1 MDQARSKI
9 EDTASAV
16 IDAIIQVH
24 RSLGP
29 GLLESAYQAC
39 LCHELSKR
47 GLQLKV
53 EQAMPIEY
61 DGIKIENGFR
71 ADMIV
76 NDHLLIENKSVAAL
90 NEVHQAQV
98 ITYLKLSGLRLGL
111 LVNWNVR
118 LIKHGIKRIAHDLGE

>member
-1 MDQARSKI
+1 
-9 EDTASAV
+9 
-16 IDAIIQVH
+16 
-24 RSLGP
+24 
-29 GLLESAYQAC
+29 
-39 LCHELSKR
+39 
-47 GLQLKV
+47 
-53 EQAMPIEY
+53 
-61 DGIKIENGFR
+61 
-71 ADMIV
+71 MIV